1 MIKPAPYSRCYS
13 LYSHA
18 ITRQQRGATLLVC
31 LVLLLIL
38 TIIGAASVQDVN
50 LQSIMTRNSQFRMQA
65 YNVALSEIDGQF
77 AGLQTDETFLVN
89 ALTTDGGRKVL
100 EEADMAMAG
109 ENNPFEQDVAVEFI
123 NSSGVVYNFS
133 LGHFSNYSFEID
145 SAATLPNTGTTS
157 DQSQGLSFTAPIAN

>member
-1 MIKPAPYSRCYS
+1 MTKPTRHYPRT
-13 LYSHA
+13 HA
-18 ITRQQRGATLLVC
+18 LHHQRGATLLVC

-89 ALTTDGGRKVL
+89 ALNAEDGQKVL
-100 EEADMAMAG
+100 TEAEMAMAG

-123 NSSGVVYNFS
+123 NSTGVVYGYS
-133 LGHFSNYSFEID
+133 LGDFSNYQFEID
-145 SAATLPNTGTTS
+145 SAATLPNTSTVS
-157 DQSQGLSFTAPIAN
+157 DQTQGLSFTAATAN